1 MSSIVTPEFSL
12 NVFTCPHCGITC
24 VFESQ
29 MIPKLY
35 KGTKTLVIH
44 RGYDV
49 QHETA
54 DPTDFFE
61 FYEPVEYLVK
71 ICTHCKKITLWE
83 NGEMVYP
90 TGTAIQPSEYMPKE
104 IAPIFEEA
112 QSITNLS
119 PRATCALLRVCL
131 EKLATKAGG
140 TGDNLYKKIESLG
153 LSPRMKRLADACR
166 LTGNE
171 AVHGNYF
178 DNNISNAEAI
188 ADAWALSEFINRL
201 SEEFFGLDAIT
212 SEMIEKMNEA
222 KKLRHS

>member
-1 MSSIVTPEFSL
+1 
-12 NVFTCPHCGITC
+12 
-24 VFESQ
+24 
-29 MIPKLY
+29 MIPKLF
-35 KGTKTLVIH
+35 KGTKALVIR
-44 RGYDV
+44 RGYDD
-49 QHETA
+49 QRITA

-71 ICTHCKKITLWE
+71 ICTHCRKITLWE

-171 AVHGNYF
+171 AVHGNYY
-178 DNNISNAEAI
+178 DLDIPKEEAI

>member
-1 MSSIVTPEFSL
+1 M

-29 MIPKLY
+29 MVPKLY

-44 RGYDV
+44 RGYDD
-49 QHETA
+49 QRETA

-140 TGDNLYKKIESLG
+140 TGDNLYKKIESLR
-153 LSPRMKRLADACR
+153 LSPRMKRLADVCR
-166 LTGNE
+166 ITGNE

-178 DNNISNAEAI
+178 DSNISNVEAI
-188 ADAWALSEFINRL
+188 ADAWSLSQFINRL